1 MIDHFRFLSR
11 SGAATVLAYIA
22 IAAGAAVFS
31 SNLSTARPAA
41 FNGLN
46 GTWSGSGQIKL
57 DTGNSEALKCRAY
70 YTDKGEG
77 LGIALRCASASYK
90 IDLRASLES
99 NGTALSGSWEERSFN
114 AAGNATGQATGNKI
128 SLSIAGGGLTASM
141 AVTTTGASQTVA
153 ISTEGTRLR
162 NVNIGL
168 SKD

>member
-1 MIDHFRFLSR
+1 MTDHFRFFSR
-11 SGAATVLAYIA
+11 SAAAFTLAICFA
-22 IAAGAAVFS
+22 AAGAAIS
-31 SNLSTARPAA
+31 ATNLSAARPAA
-41 FNGLN
+41 FNGLT

-57 DTGNSEALKCRAY
+57 DTGDSEALKCRAY

-90 IDLRASLES
+90 IDLRATLES
-99 NGTALSGSWEERSFN
+99 SGTALSGSWEERSFN
-114 AAGNATGQATGNKI
+114 AAGQATGQATGNKI

-162 NVNIGL
+162 NVSIGL
-168 SKD
+168 NKD